1 MRNLI
6 VTALAIREFTPTAPI
21 ACSLA
26 LPAHTDTTTI
36 VEPPAPD
43 MAPISTPPLI
53 DISMGNIVEQM
64 RAFDPPLWV
73 RPGVAGFRVV
83 WGEVTPPVP
92 LEVEVGGVGGCLP
105 HVAGVWDG
113 KRIRVATWG
122 KKGNKQFH
130 RGGLEGTIVHEFAH
144 VLQWYG
150 AGNSIGDWYY
160 TNHHDEQSHLFKK
173 WESVLSPFYAGSH
186 EAESTAEVFRVLKG
200 YRSDE
205 EWENNS
211 QLLKEWEG
219 FLRGNEV
226 FKHFFP

>member
-36 VEPPAPD
+36 VELPAPD

-53 DISMGNIVEQM
+53 DISVGNIIDQM

-73 RPGVAGFRVV
+73 RPGVAEFRVV
-83 WGEVTPPVP
+83 WGEITPPIGM
-92 LEVEVGGVGGCLP
+92 EVEMNGIGGMP
-105 HVAGVWDG
+105 PNTAGAWDG
-113 KRIRVATWG
+113 KRIRVASWG
-122 KKGNKQFH
+122 KKGNALRH

-150 AGNSIGDWYY
+150 AGNDIGDWYY
-160 TNHHDEQSHLFKK
+160 TNHHDEQSALFDK
-173 WESVLSPFYAGSH
+173 WKSVLSPFYAGSH

-200 YRSDE
+200 YRSEE
-205 EWENNS
+205 EWEDNS
-211 QLLKEWEG
+211 QLLGEWED
-219 FLRGNEV
+219 FFKRNEV
-226 FKHFFP
+226 FKHFFS